1 MEHQGAAKTVLCKFT
16 VNPQSNAVCKDNVM
30 LYASYS
36 VDCDFQNID
45 RKIKHKAN
53 KTDTLT
59 VIPRYTMKIQYRA
72 GGRLLVSIPTP
83 ATHDRWYL
91 EW

>member
-1 MEHQGAAKTVLCKFT
+1 MRHIKSTVIYK
-16 VNPQSNAVCKDNVM
+16 
-30 LYASYS
+30 
-36 VDCDFQNID
+36 NID
-45 RKIKHKAN
+45 RKIKHMAN
-53 KTDTLT
+53 KTDKLT
-59 VIPRYTMKIQYRA
+59 VIPRYTMKIQYQV

>member
-1 MEHQGAAKTVLCKFT
+1 MEHQGTVKTVLRKFT
-16 VNPQSNAVCKDNVM
+16 VSPQSNVVCKAEVM

-36 VDCDFQNID
+36 VDCDLQNIN
-45 RKIKHKAN
+45 RKIKQTAN
-53 KTDTLT
+53 KTDTLL
-59 VIPRYTMKIQYRA
+59 VIPRYTMKIQYRV

-91 EW
+91 E